1 MTAIR
6 FFTDEDI
13 HGAVAQA
20 LRRAGL
26 DAISTPD
33 AQRIGSTDED
43 QLLWASAEGHVIVTF
58 NVSDFTR
65 MHAEWIHAGRSHSG
79 IIVSSQRTIGD
90 VVARLIRLSQSLDAD
105 AMRDRLEF
113 LTDW

>member
-26 DAISTPD
+26 EAVSTPE

-43 QLLWASAEGHVIVTF
+43 QLLWAATQRRVIVTF
-58 NVSDFTR
+58 NVADFVR
-65 MHAEWIHAGRSHSG
+65 FHCEWLSAGRNH
-79 IIVSSQRTIGD
+79 
-90 VVARLIRLSQSLDAD
+90 A
-105 AMRDRLEF
+105 
-113 LTDW
+113 

>member
-43 QLLWASAEGHVIVTF
+43 QLLWASAEG
-58 NVSDFTR
+58 N
-65 MHAEWIHAGRSHSG
+65 
-79 IIVSSQRTIGD
+79 
-90 VVARLIRLSQSLDAD
+90 
-105 AMRDRLEF
+105 RDL
-113 LTDW
+113 